1 VKRKRYLQEALF
13 ETIRPT
19 ARAVEDGQNLNVVAK
34 PAIGNNIGR
43 AAYDELSRPGQPARL
58 PEVRMIAQ
66 CVDRSDEADHDSSGG
81 DRIVAR
87 YEVSDRLELRERGAR
102 PTGPRPFA
110 EYFPTTRATSSSLA
124 KSPRSAAAIP
134 ASILPICQAF
144 SAT

>member
-1 VKRKRYLQEALF
+1 MNTGKTLF
-13 ETIRPT
+13 AQIM
-19 ARAVEDGQNLNVVAK
+19 DF
-34 PAIGNNIGR
+34 
-43 AAYDELSRPGQPARL
+43 L
-58 PEVRMIAQ
+58 PW
-66 CVDRSDEADHDSSGG
+66 STF

-87 YEVSDRLELRERGAR
+87 YEGSDRLEIRERGAR
-102 PTGPRPFA
+102 PTNPQPFA